1 MFIQMKEYEQKYDKL
16 DNLKARIESNKKR
29 KKEVLTNVS
38 DIYNEFYYI
47 YKNKYNKKNRYI
59 KCRK

>member
-1 MFIQMKEYEQKYDKL
+1 MFIQLKEYKQKYDKL
-16 DNLKARIESNKKR
+16 DNLKTRIGSNKKR

-47 YKNKYNKKNRYI
+47 YKNKHKK
-59 KCRK
+59 